1 MSKNT
6 RLLRRLDRTARIA
19 ILGIGDLG
27 RHRPRNRPPT
37 TDAALLRDEIV
48 QFVVYYRTINPLAAK
63 EHSIHAAE
71 DLFNVNRAYVYRSLK
86 MVSPERREIMK
97 ASAAAFVETDFG
109 RQPRLR

>member
-6 RLLRRLDRTARIA
+6 RLPRQFDRTARIA

-27 RHRPRNRPPT
+27 RRRPRNRPPT
-37 TDAALLRDEIV
+37 INATLLRDQIV

-86 MVSPERREIMK
+86 MVDPARQIMK
-97 ASAAAFVETDFG
+97 ASAAAFATSVDF
-109 RQPRLR
+109 RRLR